1 MRKNLLLAAIFTLFL
16 IAGGLKTHAQ
26 VPISIKC
33 ENNAKTV
40 TDIRVQIT
48 IPSGETK
55 KYEEKNLESNVLEY
69 QIEGTGECKLFIQ
82 FKEKEAK
89 APTFISKKFIISG
102 EEKNIEVH
110 TSMNL
115 RSMVIPCGT
124 EYSNRRYCVLL
135 IKKVYPEC
143 PEGQYPTGYENDSER
158 TGFWE
163 YAIQSVIQK

>member
-1 MRKNLLLAAIFTLFL
+1 
-16 IAGGLKTHAQ
+16 
-26 VPISIKC
+26 
-33 ENNAKTV
+33 
-40 TDIRVQIT
+40 
-48 IPSGETK
+48 
-55 KYEEKNLESNVLEY
+55 
-69 QIEGTGECKLFIQ
+69 FIQ

-115 RSMVIPCGT
+115 RDMVIPCNT
-124 EYSNRRYCVLL
+124 EYSNRRYCILL

-143 PEGQYPTGYENDSER
+143 PEGQYPKGYENDSER

-163 YAIQSVIQK
+163 YALLSVIQK